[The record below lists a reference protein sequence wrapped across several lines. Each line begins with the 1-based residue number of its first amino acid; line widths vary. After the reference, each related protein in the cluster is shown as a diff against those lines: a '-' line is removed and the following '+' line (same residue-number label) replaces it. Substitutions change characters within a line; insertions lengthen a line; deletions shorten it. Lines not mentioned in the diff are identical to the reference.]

1 MKKNIYISTYC
12 VISSYGSILQSYAL
26 KKALSYFEV
35 SSAIISPKGENDISK
50 YQYYRKNN
58 SPKNIIF
65 NLIKAKEKKKVYKRL
80 TQNLLFIKK
89 NIDLL
94 QYESVEQLKNTSF
107 DSNIFLAGSDQI
119 FHPALCD
126 PTFFLDFTPVGAKR
140 ISYAASMGSLSISKE
155 KENEFARLINNF
167 DCLSFRE
174 NDAADLAKKYT
185 IHDIQVHI
193 DPTFLLEA
201 NEWRRIEKEY
211 PIKGK
216 YILLYPIF
224 WSKTFNEQLRVLHK
238 KTGLPIVVVS
248 DSMGIYHQKAVHD
261 AGIEQFLWLIDHAEY
276 VITSSFHGAA
286 LSLNFNK
293 KVSMIINP
301 AQPSRLKCLAD
312 TLQCPTIPIEQID
325 TSEIDYEIVNKKIG
339 FERERSIAYLKKVL
353 CDE

>member
-155 KENEFARLINNF
+155 KENEFRNGNGF
-167 DCLSFRE
+167 
-174 NDAADLAKKYT
+174 
-185 IHDIQVHI
+185 QV
-193 DPTFLLEA
+193 
-201 NEWRRIEKEY
+201 
-211 PIKGK
+211 
-216 YILLYPIF
+216 
-224 WSKTFNEQLRVLHK
+224 
-238 KTGLPIVVVS
+238 
-248 DSMGIYHQKAVHD
+248 
-261 AGIEQFLWLIDHAEY
+261 
-276 VITSSFHGAA
+276 
-286 LSLNFNK
+286 
-293 KVSMIINP
+293 
-301 AQPSRLKCLAD
+301 
-312 TLQCPTIPIEQID
+312 
-325 TSEIDYEIVNKKIG
+325 
-339 FERERSIAYLKKVL
+339 
-353 CDE
+353 